1 MDTGRDCLASPAPDA
16 GTGSSADGPAVLLI
30 VDDEPSVLRAIA
42 RLLEAEGY
50 IAHLAAG
57 EAEAIACAKRFVA
70 PPHLVVMDL
79 WMSPT
84 SGADLARAMLAKG
97 IASRFLFISASGDG
111 HGQLPGPLLEKP
123 FSAERFLEVI
133 SDLLAR

>member
-1 MDTGRDCLASPAPDA
+1 MDTPCDSPASLDRSA
-16 GTGSSADGPAVLLI
+16 DTGSSTDGRSVLLI
-30 VDDEPSVLRAIA
+30 VDDEPSILRAID
-42 RLLEAEGY
+42 RLLATEGY
-50 IAHLAAG
+50 VVHLAAN
-57 EAEAIACAKRFVA
+57 EAEAIDLARQFAA

-84 SGADLARAMLAKG
+84 SGADLARVMMARG

-123 FSAERFLEVI
+123 FSAEQFLEAI
-133 SDLLAR
+133 SSLLAR

>member
-1 MDTGRDCLASPAPDA
+1 MDTAHDCPASLAETAGAGSCTDGRS
-16 GTGSSADGPAVLLI
+16 VLLI
-30 VDDEPSVLRAIA
+30 VDDEPSILRALA
-42 RLLEAEGY
+42 RLLATEGSVV
-50 IAHLAAG
+50 HLAAG
-57 EAEAIACAKRFVA
+57 EAEAIDCARRFAA

-84 SGADLARAMLAKG
+84 SGADLAKAMMAKG

-123 FSAERFLEVI
+123 FSADRFLEAI
-133 SDLLAR
+133 SELLAR